1 MGIYWLTSTGL
12 MDSNSHWAISFLLFI
27 ALSLSL
33 FCSLFVRQT
42 LLSQQTET
50 WPYMIL
56 TTLRLERIGPLLPQ
70 LELENSRERI
80 YCPLLG
86 CMPTLQTNSCSMVM
100 KYYGI
105 PSLGQ
110 VPNPLA
116 STTQTNRTGI
126 DIAGE
131 ETVRRAYGLH

>member
-1 MGIYWLTSTGL
+1 
-12 MDSNSHWAISFLLFI
+12 MDSNSHWAISFLPFI

-33 FCSLFVRQT
+33 FCSPFVCQT

-56 TTLRLERIGPLLPQ
+56 TTLRLERMGPLLPP

-80 YCPLLG
+80 YWPLLG

-100 KYYGI
+100 KYYG
-105 PSLGQ
+105 
-110 VPNPLA
+110 VPIPLA

-126 DIAGE
+126 NIASE